1 MQPDLLDYALRPAEI
16 RKRRPRVRDTSKLA
30 VTVKRD
36 SGTLQKRA
44 GDVAHWLAWH
54 RNFSRSLRRPR
65 PTTVELAVWVAG
77 RARKTRQDGPDTAL
91 GRFLRLDPTAQRN
104 YIARGIWDCQDAGL
118 VEAVPN
124 GTRLCSVN
132 KRKACTWRLR
142 TV

>member
-1 MQPDLLDYALRPAEI
+1 MTQPDLLTFALQPSEP

-36 SGTLQKRA
+36 SGELAQRA
-44 GDVAHWLAWH
+44 GDICHWLAWH
-54 RNFSRSLRRPR
+54 GNLPGHVA
-65 PTTVELAVWVAG
+65 PTSAELAVWVAYMG
-77 RARKTRQDGPDTAL
+77 RKTGQEHAETAL

-104 YIARGIWDCQDAGL
+104 YIARGMWDAQQAAM

-124 GTRLCSVN
+124 GDRKCSVN
-132 KRKACTWRLR
+132 GRSACCWRLR